1 MLLEK
6 PKKREF
12 TCFIFFFLLTCRLLT
27 LMFDYG
33 QWLEVYEALNDGL
46 KTIQVEN
53 WLQVSCGILT
63 TQGF

>member
-1 MLLEK
+1 MLH
-6 PKKREF
+6 
-12 TCFIFFFLLTCRLLT
+12 FFFLLTCRLLT

>member
-1 MLLEK
+1 MGETQEEGIYMLH
-6 PKKREF
+6 
-12 TCFIFFFLLTCRLLT
+12 FFFLLTCRLLT